1 MARCGVAETSGVL
14 LHSSISVS
22 GIWPLRAAEALAR
35 SQGGGGPAAS
45 RGTSGPSICG
55 TPSER
60 LGEIIGKS
68 SPKRCSIACF
78 RASASAN
85 RFSGAPGSVCGLA
98 IPGTHRCLGS
108 WLAEDIGRGDLT
120 AAALQGQQGQAHWV
134 AKQPG
139 RFCGG
144 PLVQRLFQRLDPAV
158 SVRLLRQ
165 DGDAV
170 EAGDCL
176 LELQGPATALVAGER
191 TALNL
196 AMRLSGIAT
205 ATADLV
211 AQLEGT
217 GVRLADTR
225 KTTPGLRLLEKYAVR
240 CGGGINHRM
249 GLDDAAMLKEN
260 HIAWAGGITAAA
272 IAAVRVRLPGR
283 HAVIVEA
290 ETDAQALEAVQA
302 GADGVLLD
310 EFSPEQLTQL
320 VPHLRELSTEWCGAG
335 GLRHSARAVAGL
347 CRHWHR
353 SDLHQCTGHPQPLA
367 GSEHAFHLKR
377 DDRSRMFRRGCS
389 ACPTPW
395 TPSCGQRW
403 HGPFPKPMGH
413 WTPSWLPPASRN
425 SATSRPTVR
434 CPWPSP

>member
-1 MARCGVAETSGVL
+1 MDWQSPALT
-14 LHSSISVS
+14 
-22 GIWPLRAAEALAR
+22 AALEA
-35 SQGGGGPAAS
+35 
-45 RGTSGPSICG
+45 
-55 TPSER
+55 
-60 LGEIIGKS
+60 
-68 SPKRCSIACF
+68 
-78 RASASAN
+78 
-85 RFSGAPGSVCGLA
+85 
-98 IPGTHRCLGS
+98 

-144 PLVQRLFQRLDPAV
+144 PLVQHLFQRLDHGV
-158 SVRLLRQ
+158 SLRLLRQ

-205 ATADLV
+205 ATAALV

-260 HIAWAGGITAAA
+260 HIAWAGGITAA
-272 IAAVRVRLPGR
+272 ITAVREHAPWPT
-283 HAVIVEA
+283 AVIVEA
-290 ETDAQALEAVQA
+290 ETEAQALEAVQA
-302 GADGVLLD
+302 GANGVLLD

-320 VPHLRELSTEWCGAG
+320 VPRLRASSTGVVVLEASGIQPEQLQAYAATG
-335 GLRHSARAVAGL
+335 IDLISTSAPV
-347 CRHWHR
+347 
-353 SDLHQCTGHPQPLA
+353 T
-367 GSEHAFHLKR
+367 
-377 DDRSRMFRRGCS
+377 RSR
-389 ACPTPW
+389 
-395 TPSCGQRW
+395 
-403 HGPFPKPMGH
+403 
-413 WTPSWLPPASRN
+413 WLDLSMRF
-425 SATSRPTVR
+425 T
-434 CPWPSP
+434 

>member
-1 MARCGVAETSGVL
+1 MDWQSPALT
-14 LHSSISVS
+14 
-22 GIWPLRAAEALAR
+22 AALEA
-35 SQGGGGPAAS
+35 
-45 RGTSGPSICG
+45 
-55 TPSER
+55 
-60 LGEIIGKS
+60 
-68 SPKRCSIACF
+68 
-78 RASASAN
+78 
-85 RFSGAPGSVCGLA
+85 
-98 IPGTHRCLGS
+98 

-144 PLVQRLFQRLDPAV
+144 PLVQRLFQRLDPGV

-170 EAGDCL
+170 EVGDCL
-176 LELQGPATALVAGER
+176 LELQGPAKALVAGER

-205 ATADLV
+205 ATAALV

-260 HIAWAGGITAAA
+260 HIAWAGCITAA
-272 IAAVRVRLPGR
+272 ITAVREQAPWPT
-283 HAVIVEA
+283 AVIVEA
-290 ETDAQALEAVQA
+290 ETEAQALEAVQA
-302 GADGVLLD
+302 GANGVLLD

-320 VPHLRELSTEWCGAG
+320 VPRLRDCSAG
-335 GLRHSARAVAGL
+335 GVVLEASGIQPEQLQAYAATGIDLISTSAPV
-347 CRHWHR
+347 
-353 SDLHQCTGHPQPLA
+353 T
-367 GSEHAFHLKR
+367 
-377 DDRSRMFRRGCS
+377 RSR
-389 ACPTPW
+389 
-395 TPSCGQRW
+395 
-403 HGPFPKPMGH
+403 
-413 WTPSWLPPASRN
+413 WLDLSMRF
-425 SATSRPTVR
+425 T
-434 CPWPSP
+434 

>member
-1 MARCGVAETSGVL
+1 MDWQSPALT
-14 LHSSISVS
+14 
-22 GIWPLRAAEALAR
+22 AALEA
-35 SQGGGGPAAS
+35 
-45 RGTSGPSICG
+45 
-55 TPSER
+55 
-60 LGEIIGKS
+60 
-68 SPKRCSIACF
+68 
-78 RASASAN
+78 
-85 RFSGAPGSVCGLA
+85 
-98 IPGTHRCLGS
+98 

-144 PLVQRLFQRLDPAV
+144 PLVQRLFQRLDPGV
-158 SVRLLRQ
+158 SLRLLRQ

-176 LELQGPATALVAGER
+176 LELQGPAKALVAGER

-205 ATADLV
+205 ATAALV

-260 HIAWAGGITAAA
+260 HIAWAGGITAA
-272 IAAVRVRLPGR
+272 ITAVREQAPWPT
-283 HAVIVEA
+283 AVIVEA
-290 ETDAQALEAVQA
+290 ETEAQALEAVQA
-302 GADGVLLD
+302 GANGVLLD

-320 VPHLRELSTEWCGAG
+320 VPRLRDCSTGVVVLEASGIQPEQLQAYAATG
-335 GLRHSARAVAGL
+335 IDLISTSAPV
-347 CRHWHR
+347 
-353 SDLHQCTGHPQPLA
+353 T
-367 GSEHAFHLKR
+367 
-377 DDRSRMFRRGCS
+377 RSR
-389 ACPTPW
+389 
-395 TPSCGQRW
+395 
-403 HGPFPKPMGH
+403 
-413 WTPSWLPPASRN
+413 WLDLSMRF
-425 SATSRPTVR
+425 T
-434 CPWPSP
+434 